1 MHGFILSLQSQK
13 SKIGNEFFDLNFKTS
28 TTEISVLR
36 ICTNKEC
43 KRQVKKLPGKIIVTC
58 IYCSRA
64 MKSKKYDIMMN
75 IILSFDT
82 IDIQLPQEIISKY
95 LDLDVMQMCSN
106 DMDKLKETILFLEN
120 IDVTYNIKTN
130 NIVNMT
136 KH

>member
-1 MHGFILSLQSQK
+1 
-13 SKIGNEFFDLNFKTS
+13 
-28 TTEISVLR
+28 
-36 ICTNKEC
+36 
-43 KRQVKKLPGKIIVTC
+43 
-58 IYCSRA
+58 
-64 MKSKKYDIMMN
+64 MMN

>member
-1 MHGFILSLQSQK
+1 M
-13 SKIGNEFFDLNFKTS
+13 E
-28 TTEISVLR
+28 
-36 ICTNKEC
+36 
-43 KRQVKKLPGKIIVTC
+43 
-58 IYCSRA
+58 
-64 MKSKKYDIMMN
+64 SKKCNIMMN

-95 LDLDVMQMCSN
+95 LDLDAMQMCSN